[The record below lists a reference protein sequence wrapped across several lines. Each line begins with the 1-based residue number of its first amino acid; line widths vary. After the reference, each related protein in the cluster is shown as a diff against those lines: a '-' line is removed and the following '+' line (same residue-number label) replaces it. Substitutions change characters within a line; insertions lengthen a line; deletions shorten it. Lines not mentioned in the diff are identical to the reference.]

1 MLSAYGMTI
10 VEGVGGYDIQGTVY
24 DKNGSVKQAKDLQSL
39 TCSMCQ
45 FILRDP
51 KQVIACGHRFCKTC
65 IEQLTAKGYL

>member
-1 MLSAYGMTI
+1 MAEAD
-10 VEGVGGYDIQGTVY
+10 VVGYDIQGSAIY

-51 KQVIACGHRFCKTC
+51 KQVTAPECGHRFCKTC
-65 IEQLTAKGYL
+65 IEQLTAKGYWL